1 MEVDD
6 RRLLDDVGRETVLS
20 RRGVTAGRSRRE
32 EAAVARKCRAPQ
44 EDHATHKA
52 HHLKTD
58 GYPANSAVNTFAI
71 SLLPA
76 TNEGPRAAHPSSQG
90 HGFSMGYA
98 VDGSYQQR

>member
-1 MEVDD
+1 M
-6 RRLLDDVGRETVLS
+6 
-20 RRGVTAGRSRRE
+20 
-32 EAAVARKCRAPQ
+32 ARKCRAPQ
-44 EDHATHKA
+44 GDHATHKA

-71 SLLPA
+71 SPLPA

-98 VDGSYQQR
+98 VDGSYNNDVTSSVYGIHW